1 MNSIPQT
8 SAVRHEYRMRGTPR
22 YLLLGMG
29 GLFACLA
36 IVVVSNSVHSLTTS
50 PFSLFMPLFFFVAAA
65 CMVLWPLRA
74 RLVLDGK
81 RIEVRSL
88 FSERFAD
95 LNEIEGYR
103 TIQTRNGSYTK
114 LYLKQGQRAITVSNS
129 FTTDDDYRAWFQQ
142 IPDLDKRDREAI
154 LEEISHEQELG
165 ATPEERLGKLANAK
179 TWGIFITV
187 VSGAAAVA
195 LVFGESILR
204 GPGFVV
210 LTVTPVGAFFL
221 LQRSPLL
228 YAVFKQKADPRAE
241 LSYSLIVSGFGLT
254 LSCTRL
260 HFVSFEG
267 LLPVI
272 VPVGLAHFF
281 AFYTASQMVSSRPGR
296 IPALLFFAGFFAVG
310 FGMLADTI
318 ADTAPA
324 TTYSADVIGKHISR
338 GRSTTYYLELAPWGP
353 QATPNNVSV
362 SSKDYGNFGIGD
374 QVCLSLHPGS
384 LHAPWYQLVDC
395 IDRVSPD
402 LTR

>member
-1 MNSIPQT
+1 MNSFPRASQM
-8 SAVRHEYRMRGTPR
+8 RHEYRMRGVPR

-29 GLFACLA
+29 ILFACLA
-36 IVVVSNSVHSLTTS
+36 VVVVNNSLPSS
-50 PFSLFMPLFFFVAAA
+50 PTNLFSLLMPVFFFFAAA
-65 CMVLWPLRA
+65 CMVAWPLRA
-74 RLVLDGK
+74 RLILNGTQ
-81 RIEVRSL
+81 IEVRSL

-129 FTTDDDYRAWFQQ
+129 FTTDDDYRAWLQQ
-142 IPDLDKRDREAI
+142 IPDLDKRDRDAI

-187 VSGAAAVA
+187 ISGAAAVA

-204 GPGFVV
+204 VPSFVL
-210 LTVTPVGAFFL
+210 LTVTPVAAFFF

-228 YAVFKQKADPRAE
+228 FAVFKQKADPRAE
-241 LSYSLIVSGFGLT
+241 LSYPLIVSGFGLL

-272 VPVGLAHFF
+272 VPVSLAHFF
-281 AFYTASQMVSSRPGR
+281 AFFAASQKASARLGR
-296 IPALLFFAGFFAVG
+296 IPALLFFAGFFGVG

-318 ADTAPA
+318 SDTAPA

-338 GRSTTYYLELAPWGP
+338 GRSTSYYLELAPWGP
-353 QATPNNVSV
+353 KSTTNGVSV
-362 SSKDYGNFGIGD
+362 SPNDYRNFGIGD

-395 IDRVSPD
+395 TDRFSPD
-402 LTR
+402 LNR